1 VSRLDRPSIQHE
13 CPRNGCR
20 RMVSQD
26 QLACSSDWFLVP
38 AKTRTAIWRA
48 WDKGRGAGSPEH
60 VVLIASAIE
69 FLEGLAPK

>member
-1 VSRLDRPSIQHE
+1 MSARDRPAVKHE

-20 RMVSQD
+20 RMVGQD
-26 QLACSSDWFLVP
+26 SLACPQDWDLVP
-38 AKTRTAIWRA
+38 KKTRDAIWRA

-69 FLEGLAPK
+69 YLEGLAPR